1 MVAAEETALIFLAI
15 FLPPYAIA
23 LAAGRSHWYLIVL
36 TTFLCLC
43 FLHVFAALIAISV
56 VGYRVCCLWRYLSE
70 LSVL

>member
-1 MVAAEETALIFLAI
+1 MDVAEETALIFLAI
-15 FLPPYAIA
+15 FLPPFAIA
-23 LAAGRSHWYLIVL
+23 LAAGRSRWDLIVL

-56 VGYRVCCLWRYLSE
+56 VGYHVCCPRHRLSE